1 MSGLAKKYGKH
12 LFEQNL
18 ANYQPTDPL
27 YEEYTDERGRLRRR
41 KVCTGSGNLGFTVA
55 DSVSFLCFLRI
66 AVVVS
71 VVLSAFCTLRAD
83 GFLVHR

>member
-18 ANYQPTDPL
+18 ADYQPTDPL

-41 KVCTGSGNLGFTVA
+41 KVCTASGNLVFKVA
-55 DSVSFLCFLRI
+55 DGTSFLCFR
-66 AVVVS
+66 
-71 VVLSAFCTLRAD
+71 VLLWSYRSSGSAF
-83 GFLVHR
+83 